1 MRWVMLAS
9 IGAVVLAAAG
19 AGGVLWLER
28 SLPELSGSVTVS
40 GAGQGLDIVRDAAA
54 VPHVFAASEHD
65 AYFGLG
71 YAHAQDRLWQ
81 LEFNR
86 RLGSGR
92 LAEIFGVDA
101 LERDRWFRTLGLRV
115 AAERNLQGLD
125 VRGRAALDAY
135 AAGVNAFLAAEP
147 PLPPEFALFRVEP
160 EPWTPVDSL
169 VWLTV
174 MAWTL
179 SSNMQSELWHWRLSE
194 RLTPEQIAEFL
205 PTQPGEEPL
214 HWAVPPGLRARGA
227 RLGHGLPLPPRGLG
241 SNNWVLDGRRTLSG
255 KPLLANDP
263 HLRLTA
269 PAIWYLA
276 HLHAPGLEVIGATL
290 PGVPGVILGRNEHVA
305 WAFTNTGSDTQDLYL
320 EKLIAG
326 DPHRYQTAAGPRQ
339 FETRREPIVVRDA
352 ATEVLEVRVSQH
364 GPIISDV
371 DEAAAALLP
380 EQHVLALAWAALA
393 PGDRTFQ
400 FVIGAS
406 SAHSAAELLAAA
418 RDFHSPQQNIVF
430 ADSAGETGFVAAGR
444 VPRRRPDNDLRG
456 LLPAPGWLERYDW
469 AGWIPFEEL
478 PARRNPESGA
488 IVTANQKMTEA
499 GYPHWLTAEWAE
511 PFRARR
517 IGELLDATERHSID
531 SFSRIQ
537 RDIRSARAELLLPAL
552 LAAMPPSSV
561 SEPEAGLL
569 ERLRAWD
576 GEMRA
581 DAVEPLVFSAWVR
594 ELGRQIYADELGDLF
609 LDSWDERPI
618 FLANVLA
625 DRAGQSR
632 WCDDIRSAP
641 KESCAER
648 VRVAFAL
655 AVAELRQRH
664 GQQPEAWSWGEA
676 HRAQA
681 RHFPMSSVPVL
692 SRWFEISTPS
702 PGDADTVNVGSYS
715 ISDDE
720 PFVTRHAAS
729 YRAIYDLGDV
739 ENSVFATNTGQ
750 SGHFLSPHYDDWVE
764 RWQTGAYVPM
774 RTRRVAIEAGA
785 LGTLHLVPANASR
798 AARR

>member
-1 MRWVMLAS
+1 MRWWTLAS
-9 IGAVVLAAAG
+9 TGAVFLVSVG
-19 AGGVLWLER
+19 VGGIVWLER
-28 SLPELSGSVTVS
+28 SLPEYSGSVTVP

-81 LEFNR
+81 LELNR

-92 LAEIFGVDA
+92 LAEIFGADA
-101 LERDRWFRTLGLRV
+101 LERDRLFRALGLR
-115 AAERNLQGLD
+115 ATCERNLQGLD
-125 VRGRAALDAY
+125 VRSRAALEAY

-160 EPWTPVDSL
+160 EAWTPVDSL
-169 VWLTV
+169 VWLGV

-179 SSNMQSELWHWRLSE
+179 SSNMYSELWHWRLSE
-194 RLTPEQIAEFL
+194 RLTPEQITEFL
-205 PTQPGEEPL
+205 PTRPGDEPL
-214 HWAVPPGLRARGA
+214 HWSVLPELRARGA
-227 RLGHGLPLPPRGLG
+227 RLGGAPAQPPRGLG
-241 SNNWVLDGRRTLSG
+241 SNNWVVDGRRTLSG

-263 HLRLTA
+263 HLRLTT

-276 HLHAPGLEVIGATL
+276 HLHAPGLDVIGATL

-320 EKLIAG
+320 EKLVPG
-326 DPHRYQTAAGPRQ
+326 DPQRYQTPAGPLR
-339 FETRREPIVVRDA
+339 FETRREPIAIRGA

-371 DEAAAALLP
+371 DETAAALLP

-400 FVIGAS
+400 FVLGAS
-406 SAHSAAELLAAA
+406 GARSASEFSAAA

-430 ADSAGETGFVAAGR
+430 ADTAGETGFVAAGR
-444 VPRRRPDNDLRG
+444 VPRRRTDNDVRG

-469 AGWIPFEEL
+469 IGWIPFDEL

-488 IVTANQKMTEA
+488 IVTANQKITEP

-511 PFRARR
+511 PFRASR

-537 RDIRSARAELLLPAL
+537 NDSRSAKAGILLPAL
-552 LAAMPPSSV
+552 LAAMPPSGF
-561 SEPEAGLL
+561 SEPEAWLL

-581 DAVEPLVFSAWVR
+581 DAVEPLAFSAWVR
-594 ELGRQIYADELGDLF
+594 ELARQIYADELGDLF
-609 LDSWDERPI
+609 LDSWDERPL
-618 FLANVLA
+618 FLANVLS
-625 DRAGQSR
+625 DRGGQSR
-632 WCDDIRSAP
+632 WCDDIGSAA
-641 KESCAER
+641 KESCPER
-648 VRVAFAL
+648 IRAAFAL
-655 AVAELRQRH
+655 AIAELRQRH
-664 GQQPEAWSWGEA
+664 GQEPQAWSWGAA
-676 HRAQA
+676 HRALA
-681 RHFPMSSVPVL
+681 RHFPMSSIPVL

-702 PGDADTVNVGSYS
+702 PGDADTVNVGGYS

-729 YRAIYDLGDV
+729 YRAIYDLGAV
-739 ENSVFATNTGQ
+739 ENSVFLTNTGQ
-750 SGHFLSPHYDDWVE
+750 SGHFLSPHYRDWVE
-764 RWQTGAYVPM
+764 RWQTRAYVPM
-774 RTRRVAIEAGA
+774 RTERAAIEAGA
-785 LGTLHLVPANASR
+785 LGTLHLAPVNED
-798 AARR
+798 